1 MDLAYIIICGILGT
15 SAMSF
20 VMWFITKEGI
30 ANADMIRAIGTI
42 VTDDGSSFST
52 GLTVHYVVGI
62 IVAFIYLALISLF
75 EPQNLWAYA
84 GAGGM
89 IGLFHGVAFAFLLVV
104 VVAEHHPKEQFRQA
118 GLEVALAHLG
128 GHIVYGIVVGLIA
141 GIFAI
146 RIILD
151 VPEDE
156 EKRADTH

>member
-1 MDLAYIIICGILGT
+1 MDLVYIVVCGVLGT

-30 ANADMIRAIGTI
+30 ANADMIRAIGSI
-42 VTDDGSSFST
+42 VTDEGSSFST
-52 GLTVHYVVGI
+52 GLTIHYIVGI
-62 IVAFIYLALISLF
+62 VIAFIYLVLISLF

-84 GAGGM
+84 GAGLM

-104 VVAEHHPKEQFRQA
+104 VVAEHHPKESFRNA

-128 GHIVYGIVVGLIA
+128 GHVVYGLVVGLVA

-146 RIILD
+146 RIIF
-151 VPEDE
+151 
-156 EKRADTH
+156 